1 MGGGIGAGGRVGTG
15 AMVGTGSLFLFL
27 FLFLF
32 LSLSLFL
39 FLFLFLSFWRNR
51 LCDSPST
58 SLAEDAKTAAA
69 ATRRVKV
76 FLTNMLGDGFKVL
89 RLLD

>member
-27 FLFLF
+27 FL
-32 LSLSLFL
+32 SFL
-39 FLFLFLSFWRNR
+39 FLFLFWRNR
-51 LCDSPST
+51 LCDSSST
-58 SLAEDAKTAAA
+58 SLTFPAEAEDAKKAAA

-76 FLTNMLGDGFKVL
+76 FLTNMLDGRFRVL
-89 RLLD
+89 RLLG